1 MKNLNQHVKSDK
13 VKWIITGIAL
23 VLILAILGGV
33 LAAVLTETN
42 PKDWF
47 EQPAEEETE
56 TPDVTDG
63 DGNEMESG
71 KVYPMP
77 SSMIFATTAAESGIT
92 VKATVTP
99 DNATNKNL
107 IWSVEWVNPSSSW
120 ATGKTV
126 SEYISLVKN
135 GADTA
140 TVSCLKAFGEQAK
153 IVVTS
158 ESNPEAKAECT
169 LDYKQRTTGVS
180 SFEYTGL
187 GEHSGSLNPFSTV
200 GSASEVS
207 NYLQNNA
214 QIAAEWSVNQEG
226 IADANQ
232 FDAFA
237 AKSSVYTIAN
247 DDKVSISFSMPS
259 VILEDSV
266 GFIDNI
272 LSALDVWGIGG
283 ENRGFF
289 AEAVYEAS
297 VFDKDVLSYGSL
309 LLTMFGTGYSEA
321 VSHFADIILF
331 YESVLSGE
339 YDVAPVV
346 EAMGGDLETFMKAFF
361 PCFEVSVGGHT
372 EVYYAAFDVSCIE
385 VLVENITLDNDSVV
399 F

>member
-47 EQPAEEETE
+47 EQSAEEKTE

-135 GADTA
+135 GTDTA
-140 TVSCLKAFGEQAK
+140 TVSCLQAFGEQAK

-158 ESNPEAKAECT
+158 ESNSAAKAECT
-169 LDYKQRTTGVS
+169 LDYAQRITADGIDFTIVNGSDGVIDFENNSLLPLQWIGSDTDVSGMELKCETS
-180 SFEYTGL
+180 SET
-187 GEHSGSLNPFSTV
+187 
-200 GSASEVS
+200 
-207 NYLQNNA
+207 
-214 QIAAEWSVNQEG
+214 
-226 IADANQ
+226 
-232 FDAFA
+232 
-237 AKSSVYTIAN
+237 SVYTLA
-247 DDKVSISFSMPS
+247 DSYDVSVEVSIDLRMFATYAFIGNLWIEIPYTSMFLPDVNTMEIAEYADAFSYEGLCAWWGALNSKFLDGSATKYTDFLGMVNNFIATYPKIVDYIAGGDDPS
-259 VILEDSV
+259 YADLAELVTEDF
-266 GFIDNI
+266 GGIDG
-272 LSALDVWGIGG
+272 LKERMGIK
-283 ENRGFF
+283 FT
-289 AEAVYEAS
+289 VT
-297 VFDKDVLSYGSL
+297 V
-309 LLTMFGTGYSEA
+309 
-321 VSHFADIILF
+321 
-331 YESVLSGE
+331 SGE
-339 YDVAPVV
+339 YSSASR
-346 EAMGGDLETFMKAFF
+346 E
-361 PCFEVSVGGHT
+361 
-372 EVYYAAFDVSCIE
+372 YYGYFDVSYME
-385 VLVENITLDNDSVV
+385 TFVENITLDNESVV